1 MVRLVSLLVAC
12 TSLGGC
18 FAPGEGVEVPQEEIY
33 FPVGLAM
40 DTDASHLFVVSSDFD
55 LRYNGG
61 AVQSYALDE
70 LLLSLPQTCGT
81 DQDCT
86 KDAALPVCGSEGL
99 CEESAAANARAC
111 PGDEPELEVHEKLLY
126 PTRCAAIRQK
136 PVKGGSAKI
145 GAFAT
150 DAVLRSRPDVDE
162 DGDGTSDYPPGAPE
176 RLFIPVRGDTTLHWL
191 DVDRGTLECGQSRN
205 DGDCDSA
212 HRAGQEPAK
221 ENTRGLSLAAEP
233 FAIDSNELGT
243 TIVVTNQTTGTA
255 SLFVNDWSSSGP
267 LLRFALASERIP
279 SRPVGIVSLPQTDAS
294 RVSPTPDAFLMTFRN
309 SSQVRLVRFADDG
322 VSTPEREYLVDNG
335 GVSINANSV
344 GDDSRGIAIDPSAR
358 ELAVSRCGDD
368 QACRDTAALTP
379 IDVYVANRAPASL
392 LIGRTRPPL
401 EYPFFFQSLPL
412 TVGPSRVVVGKV
424 RTPSGELETRV
435 FVICFD
441 SRRIF
446 VYDPKRSRFEAE
458 ILTGR
463 GPHAVAVDT
472 ARSLLYVGHF
482 TDSFVGVFSLNLMA
496 PASYGTMLGMLGQP
510 KAPRA
515 SK

>member
-1 MVRLVSLLVAC
+1 MVRLVSLLAFCV
-12 TSLGGC
+12 SLGGC
-18 FAPGEGVEVPQEEIY
+18 FAPGEGVEVPEDEIY

-40 DTDASHLFVVSSDFD
+40 DDGGAHLFVVSSDFD
-55 LRYNGG
+55 LKYNGG
-61 AVQSYALDE
+61 AVQSYALDD
-70 LLLSLPQTCGT
+70 LLLKLPQTCGT

-86 KDAALPVCGSEGL
+86 KDAMLPVCGSEGV
-99 CEESAAANARAC
+99 CQASASPGARAC
-111 PGDEPELEVHEKLLY
+111 PGTKPELEAHEKLLY

-136 PVKGGSAKI
+136 PVEGGTAKI

-150 DAVLRSRPDVDE
+150 DAVMRLRSE
-162 DGDGTSDYPPGAPE
+162 GTGAKE

-191 DVDRGTLECGQSRN
+191 DVEHGTLECGQSRN

-212 HRAGQEPAK
+212 HRAGQNAAK
-221 ENTRGLSLAAEP
+221 ENTRGLNLAAEP
-233 FAIDSNELGT
+233 FAIDSNEPGT

-255 SLFVNDWSSSGP
+255 SLFVNDWNNPSGP
-267 LLRFALASERIP
+267 LLRFALASDRIP
-279 SRPVGIVSLPQTDAS
+279 TRPVGIASLPRTKPDPDAAQP
-294 RVSPTPDAFLMTFRN
+294 SPTPDAFLMTFRN
-309 SSQVRLVRFADDG
+309 SAQVRLVRFSNDN
-322 VSTPEREYLVDNG
+322 VSSPERQYLVDNG

-358 ELAVSRCGDD
+358 KQAVLRCGEVASCI
-368 QACRDTAALTP
+368 QTAELTP

-401 EYPFFFQSLPL
+401 EYPYFFQSLPL
-412 TVGPSRVVVGKV
+412 TAGPSRVVVGQV
-424 RTPSGELETRV
+424 QAPSGELETRV

-496 PASYGTMLGMLGQP
+496 PASYGSMIGMLGEP